1 MKLQSNQLIDKMQKL
16 AKKKAQ
22 LDYKERQLRE
32 KSRKQTT
39 KKFIEV
45 GSIASKFGITDFDT
59 DTLHGAFAEIQER
72 AKLDEVKNQWKKT
85 GSDLLGVSQ
94 SPLLI
99 SFEKQPTEEI
109 ITTLKSK
116 RFIWN
121 KFRKEWQGYGMKEEM
136 ESLVKDFNGKVELAN
151 N

>member
-1 MKLQSNQLIDKMQKL
+1 M
-16 AKKKAQ
+16 
-22 LDYKERQLRE
+22 
-32 KSRKQTT
+32 
-39 KKFIEV
+39 
-45 GSIASKFGITDFDT
+45 
-59 DTLHGAFAEIQER
+59 HGAFAEIQER